1 MDPGA
6 LIGIIIGAALILV
19 SIVMDGGGAAVIAY
33 INIPSM
39 MIVVGGTLAAT
50 IVRYPIPTVIGAI
63 AVAKKAVFV
72 KFGPV
77 EEEIKR
83 LVEFCKVSRRE
94 GLLGLEKEV
103 EKIDDP
109 FLVKAVRLLVDGSDS
124 DALRDI
130 LGTEIDKIRQRHTSG
145 KGILDFAGMV
155 CPAFGMIGTLLG
167 LVNMLKNLDDPSKI
181 GGGMAV
187 ALITT
192 LYGVILSNLIFI
204 PLGGRLETLSGKEL
218 LSKEIIM
225 EGVVSIQ
232 KGDAP
237 MITEDKLKAFLQPKD
252 AGKLSEESKKE
263 EK

>member
-33 INIPSM
+33 INIPSI

-50 IVRYPIPTVIGAI
+50 IVRFPIPTVIGAI
-63 AVAKKAVFV
+63 AVAKKTVFV
-72 KFGPV
+72 KFGPI

-103 EKIDDP
+103 EKINDP
-109 FLVKAVRLLVDGSDS
+109 FLVKSVRLLVDGSDS

-204 PLGGRLETLSGKEL
+204 PLGGRLETLSSKEL
-218 LSKEIIM
+218 LSKEIIL

-252 AGKLSEESKKE
+252 AMKMSAENKKE